1 MDYSFHI
8 RWDRERYLLYYI
20 QNYWNKNCKP
30 QTIKS
35 LRTNHYFYSLKPFPT
50 LIKHPGSG
58 SPPALFITCEIWPAM
73 RYNSYKCKSVA
84 LLNYHYQNYHYCKI
98 YCNSSPITILQFIIL
113 WNYYSALKN
122 NKKESIVHDP
132 VEQRHDKYNSFLRLS
147 SSSFNSKQ
155 TEVVRMLILLLYL

>member
-1 MDYSFHI
+1 MIYRGAKHRVDYSVHI
-8 RWDRERYLLYYI
+8 WWDRERYLLYYI

-35 LRTNHYFYSLKPFPT
+35 LRTNQYFYFFKPLRT
-50 LIKHPGSG
+50 VIKQPS

-73 RYNSYKCKSVA
+73 RYNSYKCKLVA
-84 LLNYHYQNYHYCKI
+84 FVKQHYHYSKI
-98 YCNSSPITILQFIIL
+98 YCNSLPITILQFIIL

-122 NKKESIVHDP
+122 DKKESIVHDP

-147 SSSFNSKQ
+147 SSSFNSEQ
-155 TEVVRMLILLLYL
+155 TQVVPI